1 MGLFSKKQ
9 KITIDDMAMKMMLA
23 GVEAI
28 GKLTIFNE
36 ASETQNMIV
45 GMGYFYGFLKI
56 NLNSI
61 TRLDTANAIIE
72 KSIHN
77 LTESTKNS
85 QEFSDFGETVKKIA
99 DNAVENMKYTI
110 KNFPQD
116 PFEGMS
122 IFYMSDMY
130 GSYTVNVDR
139 IEDSKKNLQ
148 LLYGITSRLTK
159 DIKIVK

>member
-1 MGLFSKKQ
+1 MGLFDKKQ

-28 GKLTIFNE
+28 GKLTVFDE
-36 ASETQNMIV
+36 ASDTQNMIV
-45 GMGYFYGFLKI
+45 GMGYFYGFLKV

-61 TRLDTANAIIE
+61 TRLNIANTIIE

-77 LTESTKNS
+77 LTEATKNN
-85 QEFSDFGETVKKIA
+85 QEFVDFGKTVKNIA
-99 DNAVENMKYTI
+99 DNAVENMKYIT
-110 KNFPQD
+110 KKYPQD

-130 GSYTVNVDR
+130 GSYTVNIDR

-148 LLYGITSRLTK
+148 LLYGITSRLTRN
-159 DIKIVK
+159 IKIVK